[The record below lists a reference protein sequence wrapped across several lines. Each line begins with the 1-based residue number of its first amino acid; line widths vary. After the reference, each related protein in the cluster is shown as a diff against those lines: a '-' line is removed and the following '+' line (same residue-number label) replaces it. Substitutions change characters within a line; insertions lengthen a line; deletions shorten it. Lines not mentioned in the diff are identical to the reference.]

1 MSTWIIWLIAGA
13 VLLIIELL
21 SGIVATLCMAVGC
34 IAASLLALAGFGV
47 EIQLAGMAAS
57 VILAFVFLAPL
68 INRMRKRQNPDR
80 EEYNSNMNALIGR
93 DAIVTKPFDGSG
105 SAPGRARIDGDNW
118 QVRNHDGSP
127 LVDGER
133 VRVIG
138 YDSIILIVKPIK
150 ANQ

>member
-1 MSTWIIWLIAGA
+1 MALWIIWLIAGA

-34 IAASLLALAGFGV
+34 IAASILALAGFGV
-47 EIQLAGMAAS
+47 EIQLAGMAAG

-68 INRMRKRQNPDR
+68 INRMRKRKSPDR

-93 DAIVTKPFDGSG
+93 DAIMTKPFESDS
-105 SAPGRARIDGDNW
+105 SEPGRARIDGDNW
-118 QVRNHDGSP
+118 QVRSHNGSS
-127 LVDGER
+127 LGHGEK

-138 YDSIILIVKPIK
+138 YDSIILIVKPVTSDK
-150 ANQ
+150 